1 MRGKGKENVLIVA
14 ALSGMG
20 RAIAGELAG
29 RGHSLVLAARDHEE
43 LSRTAADLRVRHRV
57 AVETVRFEALDFD
70 SHPAL
75 VDAADR
81 TFPGGLTGI
90 VFCAGWMAGQDLAA
104 ADFSVARRMIDV
116 NYTSAVSLLNEAA
129 NLFERRRRGWICAL
143 SSVAGD
149 RGRQSNYLYGATK
162 GALSAYLQGLRNR
175 LTPSGVSVITVKP
188 GCVDTSMT
196 YGADK
201 LPLLVSPEVIAR
213 DVARAI
219 LRRDSVVYT
228 PRIWW
233 PVMTAIRLIPEALFC
248 RMRL

>member
-1 MRGKGKENVLIVA
+1 MKENVLIVA

-20 RAIAGELAG
+20 RAIAGELAR
-29 RGHSLVLAARDHEE
+29 RGHSLVLAARDEEE
-43 LSRTAADLRVRHRV
+43 LARTAADLRVRHH
-57 AVETVRFEALDFD
+57 ATVETVPFEALDFN

-75 VDAADR
+75 VDAADLA
-81 TFPGGLTGI
+81 FPGGLTGV
-90 VFCAGWMAGQDLAA
+90 VFCAGWMASQELAA
-104 ADFSVARRMIDV
+104 ADFHVAKKMIDV
-116 NYTSAVSLLNEAA
+116 NYTSAVSLLNHAA

-162 GALSAYLQGLRNR
+162 SALTAYLQGLRNR
-175 LTPSGVSVITVKP
+175 LTPARVAVITVKP
-188 GCVDTSMT
+188 GCVDTPMT
-196 YGADK
+196 YGGDK
-201 LPLLVSPEVIAR
+201 LPFLVAPEVVAR

-228 PRIWW
+228 PRIWR
-233 PVMTAIRLIPEALFC
+233 PIMTALCLVPEALFR